1 MYYFI
6 IFLNYRNFQNT
17 AGTNVAIKNDKNNND
32 CETNTGNISVG
43 RIIPTNRLFEK
54 SGTGNNKNPLINP
67 TIIDMYAVFS
77 SNFLL

>member
-17 AGTNVAIKNDKNNND
+17 AGINVAIKNDKNNSD

-43 RIIPTNRLFEK
+43 KIIPTIDFL
-54 SGTGNNKNPLINP
+54 KNQELEI
-67 TIIDMYAVFS
+67 TKTHQ
-77 SNFLL
+77 